1 MLGYDAYS
9 KSLLFSLL
17 DQKIRLFFL
26 KRSVVNLTLFI
37 KFQKTGSAG
46 LKKAMVDKLFDLF
59 IKQLEQEGTYEEY
72 SISSILVE
80 TPDYNFLINDT
91 ATTLNRAEKSLKKI
105 FDEIFG
111 NAFPLENGV
120 ELKEIKNSEDVDF
133 SFIKDK
139 NLIRE
144 VGTYGGYDYLEN
156 SKPIDSFEEN
166 KFYVETFW
174 RENNNKPELF
184 YASTEEKEKNKNL
197 AFSKGARLM
206 VNITS
211 LLELVNSE
219 KPPTNSSFG
228 PPNNFADKTLK
239 PGSSVPFYGNGFYES
254 MKDYPL
260 PFLSKFIDAK
270 ETTPPIGI
278 DVPSYTFD
286 IKINEYNSMLDLAIK
301 AVYTTNV
308 SFGKGNNWIYG
319 AETSLGTDGVKLKG
333 GFYNKIK
340 ELSKSKDYQGND
352 LGLYDKIDVDFLKNS
367 KSLISFETSKVY
379 GNSYKFTNN
388 SGNKQ
393 YAFYIAFTFK
403 LYFPIILGEYV
414 SKSGESDD
422 QIIQKLL
429 TDNQIIDFLK
439 KVNVEE
445 VIGLLAPENLIDQTD
460 SLYKQI
466 FGEATSSEDQMLN
479 NMLLKLIN
487 FDEET

>member
-17 DQKIRLFFL
+17 DQKIRLFLL

-37 KFQKTGSAG
+37 KFQKTGSMG

-80 TPDYNFLINDT
+80 TPDYNFLINDA
-91 ATTLNRAEKSLKKI
+91 ATTLNRAEESLKKI

-144 VGTYGGYDYLEN
+144 VGTYDVYDYLEN
-156 SKPIDSFEEN
+156 SKIIDSFEEN

-184 YASTEEKEKNKNL
+184 YASTGEKEKNKNL

-211 LLELVNSE
+211 LLELTGSE
-219 KPPTNSSFG
+219 KPPGNSSFG
-228 PPNNFADKTLK
+228 PPNNFADQSLK

-260 PFLSKFIDAK
+260 PFLSKFIDTT
-270 ETTPPIGI
+270 ETTPPIGN
-278 DVPSYTFD
+278 DVPSYTYD

-319 AETSLGTDGVKLKG
+319 AETVGGAGSATKLKG
-333 GFYNKIK
+333 SFYSKIK
-340 ELSKSKDYQGND
+340 KISESKDSSGSD
-352 LGLYDKIDVDFLKNS
+352 LGLYDKIDYNFLKNS
-367 KSLISFETSKVY
+367 KSLISFEISKEQKS
-379 GNSYKFTNN
+379 GIFPDSPKIKFYT
-388 SGNKQ
+388 
-393 YAFYIAFTFK
+393 APTFK

-414 SKSGESDD
+414 SKGGESDD

-429 TDNQIIDFLK
+429 TDNQIIDLLK
-439 KVNVEE
+439 KVNVKE
-445 VIGLLAPENLIDQTD
+445 IIKLLTPENLIDQTD
-460 SLYKQI
+460 DLYKQI